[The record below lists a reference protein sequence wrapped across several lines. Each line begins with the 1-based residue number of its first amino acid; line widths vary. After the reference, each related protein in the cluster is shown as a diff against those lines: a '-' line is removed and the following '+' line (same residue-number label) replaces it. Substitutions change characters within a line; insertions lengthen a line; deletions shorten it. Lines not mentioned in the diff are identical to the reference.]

1 MKLDKTN
8 REPEDIR
15 EPLDKNKVYRVFLEQ
30 LNMIE
35 RSTISVNET
44 DRDRVREN
52 SLDIGFKL
60 FPIIESV
67 AVNIVGKTTRAYLKE
82 LGYSKTEA
90 NLMYSMFRNG
100 LLHNFNPFHYV
111 YDDGEISWGL
121 MSSSGTSGFV
131 PHFPGYKSD
140 EEEYNMSADKA
151 FSYEKIGEGQVH
163 ASLSLDALLSHVR
176 YDLNERL
183 KKDTR
188 TTIDIVV
195 GKRFFGKTPSVE

>member
-1 MKLDKTN
+1 MRK

-15 EPLDKNKVYRVFLEQ
+15 KPMDKNKVYQVFLEQ

-35 RSTISVNET
+35 RSTISVDQADQ
-44 DRDRVREN
+44 DRAREN

-67 AVNIVGKTTRAYLKE
+67 ALNIVGKTTRAYLKE
-82 LGYSKTEA
+82 LGYSKIEA

-121 MSSSGTSGFV
+121 MSSSGSGGFV
-131 PHFPGYKSD
+131 PYFPGYKSD
-140 EEEYNMSADKA
+140 DAEYNVPADKA
-151 FSYEKIGEGQVH
+151 FTYEKIGQGQVH
-163 ASLSLDALLSHVR
+163 ASLSLDGLLSHVR

-188 TTIDIVV
+188 TKIDIVV
-195 GKRFFGKTPSVE
+195 GKRFFEKIPSVR

>member
-1 MKLDKTN
+1 MKLDKTK

-15 EPLDKNKVYRVFLEQ
+15 EPIDKNKVYQVFLEQ

-35 RSTISVNET
+35 RSTISVDET
-44 DRDRVREN
+44 DRDRAREN
-52 SLDIGFKL
+52 SLDLGFKL

-67 AVNIVGKTTRAYLKE
+67 AMNIAGKTTRAYLKE

-90 NLMYSMFRNG
+90 NLMHSIFRNG
-100 LLHNFNPFHYV
+100 LLHNFNPFHCIYN
-111 YDDGEISWGL
+111 DGEISWGL
-121 MSSSGTSGFV
+121 MSSSGSSGFV

-140 EEEYNMSADKA
+140 DEKYSMPADKA
-151 FSYEKIGEGQVH
+151 FAYEKIGEGQVH
-163 ASLSLDALLSHVR
+163 ASLSLDALVSHIR

-188 TTIDIVV
+188 ATIDLVV
-195 GKRFFGKTPSVE
+195 GKRFFEKMPTVK